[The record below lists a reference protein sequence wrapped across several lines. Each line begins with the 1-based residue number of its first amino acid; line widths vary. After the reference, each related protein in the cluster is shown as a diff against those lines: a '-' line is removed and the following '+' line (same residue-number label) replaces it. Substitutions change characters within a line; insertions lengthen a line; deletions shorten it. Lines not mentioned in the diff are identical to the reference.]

1 MATSISYACFLEECF
16 SDVFAQVL
24 WTARLPSLS
33 SWLHLNNYVSRG
45 LCLQVITMTFEFV
58 LQCLTKV
65 VGNVATGSYCSL
77 QALTNFPSSSVPMV
91 FVSGVLGGVSRF
103 SDVLLRS
110 LVSQVIKILFEGWC
124 DSDGVSKFSDPS

>member
-1 MATSISYACFLEECF
+1 
-16 SDVFAQVL
+16 
-24 WTARLPSLS
+24 
-33 SWLHLNNYVSRG
+33 
-45 LCLQVITMTFEFV
+45 MTYEFV
-58 LQCLTKV
+58 SHSQCLSKI

-77 QALTNFPSSSVPMV
+77 QTLTNFPSSSVLMV

-124 DSDGVSKFSDPS
+124 DSDGVTKFSNPLYQRFR